1 MNTPE
6 FAKAFD
12 CQAGDKM
19 VKPANEICK
28 IW

>member
-12 CQAGDKM
+12 CQADDKM
-19 VKPANEICK
+19 MRPANEICK